1 MTKMTKDQVIDY
13 FVENH
18 LQGVME
24 TYEQDGI
31 VDVPARREE
40 FNNMTDYLCQDGQI
54 TEELYNEISL
64 PDYLEFR
71 VSQMDYRYYTN
82 ERFYS

>member
-24 TYEQDGI
+24 TYEQDGEI
-31 VDVPARREE
+31 DIPARREE

-64 PDYLEFR
+64 PDYLEVG
-71 VSQMDYRYYTN
+71 VSVMDYRRYTN
-82 ERFYS
+82 ERFYA